1 MYKRQD
7 GENIKNEEAKSFLN
21 GLERRQQTLLMVSEY
36 IVEAQKEFLRS
47 ASDKKAISNKEIA
60 NRLGISPS
68 TVSRIVRNKFI
79 QFPEKLIPLG
89 QLMERRIN
97 KHNEGA
103 DVTEE
108 SLKSLIL
115 EMIKKE
121 DKKNPFSDQ
130 TLSRPFKKDFASSFF
145 IFSPS
150 TFVFIFSRNSLEI
163 KSSFNIIIQLDPFGR
178 ATTSGLT

>member
-1 MYKRQD
+1 M
-7 GENIKNEEAKSFLN
+7 N

-47 ASDKKAISNKEIA
+47 ASDKNAISNKEIA

-68 TVSRIVRNKFI
+68 TVSRIVRNKYI
-79 QFPEKLIPLG
+79 QFPEKLIPLS

-115 EMIKKE
+115 EMIIISRMRLFK
-121 DKKNPFSDQ
+121 
-130 TLSRPFKKDFASSFF
+130 LSSVTSA
-145 IFSPS
+145 PS
-150 TFVFIFSRNSLEI
+150 LCLLILLSMS
-163 KSSFNIIIQLDPFGR
+163 
-178 ATTSGLT
+178 